1 MLCMASLFIE
11 CAVSTKTDEVAPA
24 PTPQA
29 STCQNGQGTAG
40 ACTSCNAGFEPVG
53 GLCKAKQVT
62 NDLVINISS
71 IEMYASPSTYTFTIN
86 TDQNWEIANIPSWL
100 NVNPTKGGAG
110 TANVVT
116 LTTIGI
122 NTVSVIN
129 ESLNINVPSA
139 ANLNK
144 TLKLTRNYYK
154 SCGGSYGLPGPSS
167 VIVKWLKVG
176 SAVGNLG
183 TINATD
189 GYNHPDSRIL
199 VGIAKG
205 CDGTGGEQVKIKS
218 ISGFRLAYFD
228 VANNKNINVSENAD
242 FSKSPY
248 TSVLTTTVSG
258 YDNQNLI
265 IRDTNANNNTIII
278 SIIQQG
284 PGLTNALN
292 TCTSSTKY
300 FERDLSVN
308 TSIGTCR
315 DTSAFPAAL
324 APLKDS
330 MNALIRSANPAYVI
344 P

>member
-11 CAVSTKTDEVAPA
+11 CTVSTKTDEVA

-144 TLKLTRNYYK
+144 TLKLTRIIYNFCDGLYD
-154 SCGGSYGLPGPSS
+154 LPGPSS
-167 VIVKWLKVG
+167 VIVKWLSVG

-218 ISGFRLAYFD
+218 ILGFRLAYFD

-248 TSVLTTTVSG
+248 TSVLTSTFSG
-258 YDNQNLI
+258 FNRQSIIIDDPINSSNNLNLFI
-265 IRDTNANNNTIII
+265 VPLAQIDTNT
-278 SIIQQG
+278 
-284 PGLTNALN
+284 LF

-300 FERDLSVN
+300 FEMDLNVN
-308 TSIGTCR
+308 LGFGTCR

-324 APLKDS
+324 TPLKDS